1 MGSFRI
7 QGGIEMTGEVIPQ
20 GAKNEA
26 LQVISAV
33 LLTPDPVEISNVPDI
48 QDVNILIEML
58 SDLGVKVTKKAPGTF
73 VFQADQVDVDYIR
86 TEEGKSYVYVQG
98 AEGKLE
104 KREITTGPTLW
115 GQTKIYS
122 GMEMGEYVAFPY
134 GVKEGAPT
142 EEKNLSDLYQ
152 NY

>member
-86 TEEGKSYVYVQG
+86 SEEGKQLARRLRGSIMI
-98 AEGKLE
+98 L
-104 KREITTGPTLW
+104 GPLLARFGRGT
-115 GQTKIYS
+115 
-122 GMEMGEYVAFPY
+122 FPNRA
-134 GVKEGAPT
+134 GT
-142 EEKNLSDLYQ
+142 R
-152 NY
+152 